1 VTRAPGLV
9 AQQAVRYVARLD
21 SWLATLLAAQLAAKL
36 HAAWRRTVVGAALDA
51 AVMRSWMHSWIQ
63 SRMRLQ
69 AVFDCSVSVSDDVGY
84 SLRLQRLTA
93 VFGCSSSC
101 SAGCGCICQH
111 GARDSQVCRTIL
123 VFVTTAVPMTRRGV
137 GGSLSLCFSFCE
149 MRLQR
154 LTALLAT
161 QLGTGSGGRRWRS
174 SFSFL
179 AQAIRLGLPT
189 SYAVNQHNFTKLV
202 GTYFAPLHV
211 KIKTPQIT

>member
-1 VTRAPGLV
+1 
-9 AQQAVRYVARLD
+9 
-21 SWLATLLAAQLAAKL
+21 
-36 HAAWRRTVVGAALDA
+36 
-51 AVMRSWMHSWIQ
+51 MRSWMHSWIQ
-63 SRMRLQ
+63 SRMILQ
-69 AVFDCSVSVSDDVGY
+69 AVLDCSVSVSDDVGY

-211 KIKTPQIT
+211 KIKTPQITWCLERFPFFNSKNSDLISKNRISTKAQAPFFIPVRTIVTCSYVL